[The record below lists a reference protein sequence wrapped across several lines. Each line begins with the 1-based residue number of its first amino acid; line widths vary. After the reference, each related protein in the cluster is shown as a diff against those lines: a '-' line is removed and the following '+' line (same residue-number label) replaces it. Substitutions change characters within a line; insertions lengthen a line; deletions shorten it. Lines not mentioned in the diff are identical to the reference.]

1 MLPDTPEERDLIR
14 PAIALAFALI
24 AAPAVAQDCSRTSD
38 GTAALAAYPAVRA
51 FYDSMT
57 LGDAD
62 LVDCAVGPEWLN
74 NPAAPGTP
82 TGPEGFKPAVY
93 GLQMLFGQYAFT
105 TEDVIASGDRIVVRS
120 TVTARQIGPFL
131 GVPPSDNVVTF
142 QTIDIHQLGPDGKLA
157 QSWHVEDWLSY
168 LMMQGALPLKS
179 E

>member
-1 MLPDTPEERDLIR
+1 MIR
-14 PAIALAFALI
+14 PAIALALALV
-24 AAPAVAQDCSRTSD
+24 AAPALAQDCSQTSE
-38 GTAALAAYPAVRA
+38 GTAALAEYPAVRA

-57 LGDAD
+57 LGEAS

-82 TGPEGFKPAVY
+82 KGAEGFKPAVY
-93 GLQMLFGQYAFT
+93 GMQMLFSQYDFT
-105 TEDVIASGDRIVVRS
+105 TEDVVTSGDKVVVRS
-120 TVTARQIGPFL
+120 TVTAVQQGPFL
-131 GVPPSDNVVTF
+131 GVPPSDTVVKF

-168 LMMQGALPLKS
+168 LMARGALPLKA